1 LTDYR
6 TPYFPPE
13 ITEDRK
19 FYYLKI
25 HPEERQ
31 IAKDIQFRQ
40 WNGEIKKWVFPK
52 KISVY
57 KELVEKLKTKAKFFK
72 ITEPQDETKANA
84 NGSNKSSIL
93 TDDQITELWQDFK
106 RLPKQEQNDTSSVS
120 DNKSLLIEEKLEE
133 FSESINFLK
142 TSLSSQSEKLDSLLE
157 NNNKNNSLMLE
168 GKSNVD
174 ENHLNEKIDDVV
186 NKYFRQIISDGPM
199 LKDNFKM
206 QSLLESFNINQMTD
220 FVLENHEIVYG
231 TLLNIDIN
239 NKSKS
244 YNRCVDDARREG
256 YYFND
261 REGTVDLY
269 QSLSIMMNCRNALS
283 HPKNKSKTRKKFLGI
298 LYALLFFETWAKIH
312 QEN

>member
-1 LTDYR
+1 MTDYR

-19 FYYLKI
+19 FYYLRI

-57 KELVEKLKTKAKFFK
+57 KELEEKLKSKAKIFK
-72 ITEPQDETKANA
+72 ITEPQNETKANG
-84 NGSNKSSIL
+84 NSPNKESNL
-93 TDDQITELWQDFK
+93 TDDQIKELWQDFK
-106 RLPKQEQNDTSSVS
+106 RLPKQEQNDTSSLP
-120 DNKSLLIEEKLEE
+120 DNKSLLIQEKLEE
-133 FSESINFLK
+133 FGESINFLK
-142 TSLSSQSEKLDSLLE
+142 TSLFSQSEKLDSLLE
-157 NNNKNNSLMLE
+157 NKNKKDALMLE
-168 GKSNVD
+168 DKSNAD

-186 NKYFRQIISDGPM
+186 NKYFRQIISDGSM
-199 LKDNFKM
+199 LKDNLKM

-220 FVLENHEIVYG
+220 FVLENHEIVYE
-231 TLLNIDIN
+231 TLLNIDKN
-239 NKSKS
+239 NPKS
-244 YNRCVDDARREG
+244 YNRCVTDARNER

-269 QSLSIMMNCRNALS
+269 QSLSIMLNCRNALG

-298 LYALLFFETWAKIH
+298 LYALLFSETWAKIN

>member
-1 LTDYR
+1 MTDYR
-6 TPYFPPE
+6 TPYFLPE

-40 WNGEIKKWVFPK
+40 WNGEIRKWVFPK

-57 KELVEKLKTKAKFFK
+57 KELVKKLKSKAKIFK
-72 ITEPQDETKANA
+72 ITEPQDETKT
-84 NGSNKSSIL
+84 NGNSPNKGSYL
-93 TDDQITELWQDFK
+93 TDDQIKELWQDFK
-106 RLPKQEQNDTSSVS
+106 RLPKHEQNATSSVS
-120 DNKSLLIEEKLEE
+120 DNNYLLIQEKLEE
-133 FSESINFLK
+133 FSSSIDFLK
-142 TSLSSQSEKLDSLLE
+142 NSLSSQSEKLDSMLE
-157 NNNKNNSLMLE
+157 NKNKNNILMLE
-168 GKSNVD
+168 RKSNVN
-174 ENHLNEKIDDVV
+174 ENYLNEKIDDVM

-199 LKDNFKM
+199 LKDNHKM
-206 QSLLESFNINQMTD
+206 KSLLDSFNINQITD
-220 FVLENHEIVYG
+220 FVLENHEMVYG
-231 TLLNIDIN
+231 TLKNIDAN
-239 NKSKS
+239 NKSKT

>member
-1 LTDYR
+1 MTDYR

-13 ITEDRK
+13 ITEDLK

-40 WNGEIKKWVFPK
+40 WNGEIRKWVFPK

-57 KELVEKLKTKAKFFK
+57 KELVAKLKPKAKIFK
-72 ITEPQDETKANA
+72 ITEPQHETKVNV
-84 NGSNKSSIL
+84 NSSNKESNL
-93 TDDQITELWQDFK
+93 TDDQIKELWQDF
-106 RLPKQEQNDTSSVS
+106 RRQPKQELNATSSVS
-120 DNKSLLIEEKLEE
+120 DNKSLLIQEKLDE

-142 TSLSSQSEKLDSLLE
+142 NSLSSQSEKLDSLLE
-157 NNNKNNSLMLE
+157 NKNKNNILMLE
-168 GKSNVD
+168 KKSKGN
-174 ENHLNEKIDDVV
+174 ENYQNEKIDDVM

-199 LKDNFKM
+199 LKDNPKM
-206 QSLLESFNINQMTD
+206 QSLLESFNINQLTD

-231 TLLNIDIN
+231 TLKNIDAN

-283 HPKNKSKTRKKFLGI
+283 HPKNKNKTRKKFLGI